1 MAPTVPTPRA
11 FRLDHPPEN
20 PILLRMKSCLGIII
34 AFVIFVA
41 VIGGGALLWYLSD
54 TTEFSRKQT
63 PASAL
68 SR

>member
-1 MAPTVPTPRA
+1 
-11 FRLDHPPEN
+11 
-20 PILLRMKSCLGIII
+20 MKSCLGIII